1 MLKLNGGRKMKT
13 NILTVIITAVVGI
26 ILLGGL
32 LLPII
37 DSPGVTKDKVVG
49 TNDGAVYY
57 MGTNYESGLELEI
70 SNGLITNGEQFTPTE
85 NPGLYLFSDKFSTLW
100 WKSATYADV
109 SDVDLGVVK
118 NVVKITINSD
128 GSYSY
133 TKSDDSVENST
144 GTISK
149 IFYPTTAGSFAY
161 YTSAV
166 NIDMADK
173 WYSSANTLGSA
184 PWYFLM
190 LNMEGNNTT
199 IDVPQSYVATSAS
212 ASFVEAETTVE
223 YDEAPAV
230 SADGLSYIISNT
242 ETTRVI
248 TYDGDDYTKSG
259 VQAPI
264 IAPTEY
270 HYYQEKPVE
279 SSLFGVIPVLIIVA
293 ILMGIV
299 GEIVIKRNE

>member
-1 MLKLNGGRKMKT
+1 MKA
-13 NILTVIITAVVGI
+13 NIITIIMTAVVGI
-26 ILLGGL
+26 ILIGSL
-32 LLPII
+32 LMPIL
-37 DSPGVTKDKVVG
+37 DSPGVTKEKVVG

-118 NVVKITINSD
+118 NVVKITVNSD

-166 NIDMADK
+166 NIDMEGK

-190 LNMEGNNTT
+190 LNLEGNNTT
-199 IDVPQSYVATSAS
+199 INIPQSYLATSAS
-212 ASFVEAETTVE
+212 DAFVEVETTVE
-223 YDEAPAV
+223 YSGDAPVV

-248 TYDGDDYTKSG
+248 TYDGNDYTKTG

-279 SSLFGVIPVLIIVA
+279 SSLFGVIPVILIIA
-293 ILMGIV
+293 ILLGVI
-299 GEIVIKRNE
+299 GEAMVRRND